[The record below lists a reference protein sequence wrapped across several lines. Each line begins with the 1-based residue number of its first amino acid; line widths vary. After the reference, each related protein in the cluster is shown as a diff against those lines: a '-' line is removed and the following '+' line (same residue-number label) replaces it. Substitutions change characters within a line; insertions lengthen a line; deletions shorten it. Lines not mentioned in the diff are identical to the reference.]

1 MIKRITQISIA
12 TAGFILLHCYQ
23 AGAQQKNIVR
33 DSANTDSLSKSVPLL
48 YGNQQKRYITGAVS
62 SISGADVSNVP
73 GTNRLNS
80 FSGRAAGFFVSQLD
94 GLPGT
99 EENSYQIRGFHSFN
113 GTGRPLI
120 LINGRMDDVTMI
132 EPNDIESV
140 TILKD
145 AAATVLSGLNSS
157 NGVLLITT
165 KRGQPGKIRVN
176 YNVESSFQQPTRTP
190 KFLNAYNYALLYNE
204 AQLNDNPAA
213 TPRYNAVALEAYR
226 TGSDPYQYPD
236 VDWTGTLLKDFAL
249 QTRNN
254 LNITGGSEQA
264 KYYFSAS
271 YLSDNGIFDVDK
283 SINTYNTN
291 SNLNVLNVRANID
304 LDLTKNLSLFTD
316 VRSKREKRNAPG
328 AYSASYDETI
338 FSALYSTPANAYP
351 MRNADGSLGGN
362 LTYTNNP
369 FGMLNYSG
377 YSNYIITS
385 LSTFS
390 ELTYDFNSLLKGL
403 KLRANLGF
411 TSYAELQFSRSKTF
425 AVYALNPGSN
435 PATYA
440 RLGTDGTQGTGSG
453 GYTARQR
460 IFDHS
465 AALDY
470 ETAFGNHNLS
480 AMLMYERQQLD
491 NGNSTNLTRNF
502 QGPKARLSYRF
513 KNRYLLEAV
522 AAMQGSEQFPK
533 GDRYG
538 FFPALSAG
546 WIISEESF
554 LKDSFFSFLKIRGSY
569 GRTGSMA
576 NGVYFDYLNSY
587 SQGAAGVG
595 GAAFGTVPANTQG
608 VYQSQIGNPLITWE
622 KSLKTNAGLDFALF
636 NNKLNASF
644 DYFKEKANDI
654 LVSNAITAMYGAPIV
669 APIGVFKNKGF
680 EVQAGWAD
688 QVGDLQYSFRANYSF
703 ARNEVVDKAEEIRNY
718 PWMFE
723 SGHPVGTRMGYVF
736 DRFFTETDNFA
747 SLPNQSS
754 LGVQRAGD
762 LKFKDL
768 NGDNMIDNNDITNIG
783 YAKIPEVNYGANVG
797 LKYKWLDLNV
807 FFQGTARGTTYNS
820 GATYNEFTNSGRGNV
835 LEHHLDRWTPGSGQ
849 SAGYPRLTL
858 NNTNNFVQNSYWL
871 RDNSFLRLKYVELGY
886 TLSEG
891 LLKKAGI
898 STARLFVNGNNVF
911 LWDKVGQKDPEAQ
924 DSGLNYPLQ
933 RSFSVG
939 LNVKF

>member
-1 MIKRITQISIA
+1 MIKKITQLSIA
-12 TAGFILLHCYQ
+12 AAGFLLFSCYQ
-23 AGAQQKNIVR
+23 AAAQEKK
-33 DSANTDSLSKSVPLL
+33 TDSLDKPVPLL
-48 YGNQQKRYITGAVS
+48 YGSQHKRYITGAVS
-62 SISGADVSNVP
+62 EIKGAEVSNVP

-80 FSGRAAGFFVSQLD
+80 FSGRATGFFVSQLD

-120 LINGRMDDVTMI
+120 LINGRMDDVTML

-140 TILKD
+140 TVLKD
-145 AAATVLSGLNSS
+145 AAAAVLSGLNSA

-176 YNVESSFQQPTRTP
+176 YNVESSFQQPTRAP

-213 TPRYNAVALEAYR
+213 IPKYNAAALEGFR
-226 TGSDPYQYPD
+226 SGSDPFLYPD
-236 VDWTGTLLKDFAL
+236 VDWTGTLLKKFSL

-254 LNITGGSEQA
+254 LNITGGTEQA

-271 YLSDNGIFDVDK
+271 YLNDNGIFNTDK
-283 SINTYNTN
+283 NINTYNTN

-304 LDLTKNLSLFTD
+304 LDITKNLSLFTD

-328 AYSASYDETI
+328 AYSESYDETI
-338 FSALYSTPANAYP
+338 FGALYSTPANAYP
-351 MRNADGSLGGN
+351 LKNADGSLGGN

-369 FGMLNYSG
+369 YGMLNYSG

-425 AVYALNPGSN
+425 AVYSLNAGSS
-435 PATYA
+435 PATYT

-470 ETAFGNHNLS
+470 DAVFGEHS
-480 AMLMYERQQLD
+480 IAAMLMYERQQLD
-491 NGNSTNLTRNF
+491 NGNSTELTRNF
-502 QGPKARLSYRF
+502 QGPKGRVSYRF
-513 KNRYLLEAV
+513 KSRYLLEMV
-522 AAMQGSEQFPK
+522 AALQGSEQYPK
-533 GDRYG
+533 GNRYG
-538 FFPALSAG
+538 FFPAVSAG
-546 WIISEESF
+546 WILSEEAF
-554 LKDSFFSFLKIRGSY
+554 LKDSFISFLKIRGSY
-569 GRTGSMA
+569 GRTGSLA
-576 NGVYFDYLNSY
+576 NGVYFDYLNAY
-587 SQGAAGVG
+587 TQGAAGVG

-608 VYQSQIGNPLITWE
+608 VFQSQIGNPFITWE
-622 KSLKTNAGLDFALF
+622 KSLKSNAGLDFSLF
-636 NNKLNASF
+636 SNRFNASL
-644 DYFKEKANDI
+644 DYFNEKTNDI
-654 LVSNAITAMYGAPIV
+654 LVANAISAMYGAPIV
-669 APIGVFKNKGF
+669 APIGTFKNRGF
-680 EVQAGWAD
+680 EIGAGWSDKA
-688 QVGDLQYSFRANYSF
+688 GELQYSITATYSS
-703 ARNEVVDKAEEIRNY
+703 AKNEVTEKAEQFRNY
-718 PWMFE
+718 PWMYE
-723 SGHPVGTRMGYVF
+723 TGNPRGTRMGYVF
-736 DRFFTETDNFA
+736 DRFYTETDNFA
-747 SLPNQSS
+747 SLPDQSS
-754 LGVQRAGD
+754 LGTQRPGD
-762 LKFKDL
+762 LKYKDL
-768 NGDNMIDNNDITNIG
+768 NGDNVIDNNDIRAIG
-783 YAKIPEVNYGANVG
+783 YAKIPEVNYGANLG

-835 LEHHLDRWTPGSGQ
+835 LEHHLQRWTPGSGQ
-849 SAGYPRLTL
+849 SAAYPRLTL
-858 NNTNNFVQNSYWL
+858 SNTNNFVQNSYWL
-871 RDNSFLRLKYVELGY
+871 RDNSFLRLKYIELGY
-886 TLSEG
+886 TLPAG
-891 LLKKAGI
+891 VLNKIGI

-911 LWDKVGQKDPEAQ
+911 LWDKVKQKDPEAQ
-924 DSGLNYPLQ
+924 DNGLSYPLQ

>member
-1 MIKRITQISIA
+1 MIKKITQLSIA
-12 TAGFILLHCYQ
+12 AAGLILLPCYL
-23 AGAQQKNIVR
+23 ADAQEKKTVSVQ
-33 DSANTDSLSKSVPLL
+33 TDSLNKPISLL
-48 YGNQQKRYITGAVS
+48 YGSQQNRYITGAVS
-62 SISGADVSNVP
+62 YLNGADVSNVP

-80 FSGRAAGFFVSQLD
+80 FSGRASGFFVSQLD

-165 KRGQPGKIRVN
+165 KRGQAGKIRVN
-176 YNVESSFQQPTRTP
+176 YNVESSFQQPTRAP
-190 KFLNAYNYALLYNE
+190 KFLDAYNYAVLYNE

-213 TPRYNAVALEAYR
+213 TPKYSATALEAYR
-226 TGSDPYQYPD
+226 SGSDPYLYPN
-236 VDWTGTLLKDFAL
+236 VDWTGTLLKDFSL

-254 LNITGGSEQA
+254 LNITGGTEQA

-271 YLSDNGIFDVDK
+271 YLNDNGIFDVDK

-304 LDLTKNLSLFTD
+304 LNLTKNLSLFTD

-328 AYSASYDETI
+328 AYNANYDETI
-338 FSALYSTPANAYP
+338 FGALYSTPANAYP
-351 MRNADGSLGGN
+351 LKNADGSLGGN

-369 FGMLNYSG
+369 YGMLNYSG

-403 KLRANLGF
+403 KLKANLGF
-411 TSYAELQFSRSKTF
+411 TSYAEMQFSRSKTF
-425 AVYALNPGSN
+425 AVYTLNPGSS

-470 ETAFGNHNLS
+470 DAIFGEHSVS

-491 NGNSTNLTRNF
+491 NGNSTDLTRNF
-502 QGPKARLSYRF
+502 QGPKARISYRF

-522 AAMQGSEQFPK
+522 GALQGSEQYPK

-538 FFPALSAG
+538 FFPAVSAG

-554 LKDSFFSFLKIRGSY
+554 MKNNFISLLKVRGSY
-569 GRTGSMA
+569 GRTGSLA

-622 KSLKTNAGLDFALF
+622 KSLKSNIGLDFALF
-636 NNKLNASF
+636 NNRFNASF
-644 DYFKEKANDI
+644 DYFNEKTNDI

-669 APIGVFKNKGF
+669 APIGTFKNKGF
-680 EVQAGWAD
+680 EIQAGWAD
-688 QVGDLQYSFRANYSF
+688 RAGELQYSVTASYSS
-703 ARNEVVDKAEEIRNY
+703 AKNEVVEKAEQFRNY
-718 PWMFE
+718 PWMYE
-723 SGHPVGTRMGYVF
+723 TGNPRSTRMGYVF
-736 DRFFTETDNFA
+736 DRFFTETDDFA
-747 SLPNQSS
+747 SLPSQSS
-754 LGVQRAGD
+754 LGSQRPGD
-762 LKFKDL
+762 LKYKDL
-768 NGDNMIDNNDITNIG
+768 NGDNVIDNNDITTIG
-783 YAKIPEVNYGANVG
+783 HAKIPEVNYGANLG

-820 GATYNEFTNSGRGNV
+820 GATYNEFTNSGRGNA
-835 LEHHLDRWTPGSGQ
+835 LEHHLQRWIPGSGQ
-849 SAGYPRLTL
+849 SASYPRLTL

-871 RDNSFLRLKYVELGY
+871 KDNSFLRLKYIELGY
-886 TLSEG
+886 MLPMNLVT
-891 LLKKAGI
+891 KIGI

-911 LWDKVGQKDPEAQ
+911 LWDKVDQKDPEAQ
-924 DSGLNYPLQ
+924 DNGLSYPLQ

>member
-1 MIKRITQISIA
+1 MIKKITQLSIA
-12 TAGFILLHCYQ
+12 AAGFLLFSCYQ
-23 AGAQQKNIVR
+23 AEAQEKK
-33 DSANTDSLSKSVPLL
+33 TDSLDKPVPLL
-48 YGNQQKRYITGAVS
+48 YGSQHKKYITGAVS
-62 SISGADVSNVP
+62 ELKGAEVSNVP

-80 FSGRAAGFFVSQLD
+80 FSGRTTGFFVSQLD

-120 LINGRMDDVTMI
+120 LINGRMDDVTML

-140 TILKD
+140 TVLKD
-145 AAATVLSGLNSS
+145 AAAAVLSGLNSA

-176 YNVESSFQQPTRTP
+176 YNVESSFQQPTRAP

-213 TPRYNAVALEAYR
+213 TPKYNAAALEGFR
-226 TGSDPYQYPD
+226 SGSDPFLYPD
-236 VDWTGTLLKDFAL
+236 VDWTGTLLKKFSL

-254 LNITGGSEQA
+254 LNITGGTEQA

-271 YLSDNGIFDVDK
+271 YLNDNGIFNTDK
-283 SINTYNTN
+283 KINTYNTN

-304 LDLTKNLSLFTD
+304 LDITKNLSLFTD

-328 AYSASYDETI
+328 AYSESYDETI
-338 FSALYSTPANAYP
+338 FGALYSTPANAYP
-351 MRNADGSLGGN
+351 LKNADGSLGGN

-369 FGMLNYSG
+369 YGMLNYSG

-425 AVYALNPGSN
+425 AVYSLNAGSS
-435 PATYA
+435 PATYT

-470 ETAFGNHNLS
+470 DAVFGEHS
-480 AMLMYERQQLD
+480 IAAMLMYERQQLD
-491 NGNSTNLTRNF
+491 NGNSTELTRNF
-502 QGPKARLSYRF
+502 QGPKGRVSYRF
-513 KNRYLLEAV
+513 KNRYLLEMV
-522 AAMQGSEQFPK
+522 AALQGSEQYPK
-533 GDRYG
+533 GKRYG
-538 FFPALSAG
+538 FFPAVSAG
-546 WIISEESF
+546 WILSEEAF
-554 LKDSFFSFLKIRGSY
+554 LKDSFISFLKIRGSY
-569 GRTGSMA
+569 GRTGSLA
-576 NGVYFDYLNSY
+576 NGVYFDYLNAY
-587 SQGAAGVG
+587 TQGAAGVG

-608 VYQSQIGNPLITWE
+608 VFQSQIGNPFITWE
-622 KSLKTNAGLDFALF
+622 KSLKSNAGLDFSLF
-636 NNKLNASF
+636 SNRFNASL
-644 DYFKEKANDI
+644 DYFNEKTNDI
-654 LVSNAITAMYGAPIV
+654 LVANAISAMYGAPIV
-669 APIGVFKNKGF
+669 APIGTFKNRGF
-680 EVQAGWAD
+680 EIGAAWSDKAGE
-688 QVGDLQYSFRANYSF
+688 LQYSITATYSS
-703 ARNEVVDKAEEIRNY
+703 AKNEVTEKAEQFRNY
-718 PWMFE
+718 PWMYE
-723 SGHPVGTRMGYVF
+723 TGNPRGTRMGYVF
-736 DRFFTETDNFA
+736 DRFYTETDNFA
-747 SLPNQSS
+747 SLPDQSS
-754 LGVQRAGD
+754 LGTQRPGD
-762 LKFKDL
+762 LKYKDL
-768 NGDNMIDNNDITNIG
+768 NGDNLIDNNDITAIG
-783 YAKIPEVNYGANVG
+783 YAKIPEVNYGANLG
-797 LKYKWLDLNV
+797 LKYKWLDLNI

-835 LEHHLDRWTPGSGQ
+835 LEHHLQRWTPGSGQ
-849 SAGYPRLTL
+849 SAAYPRLTL

-886 TLSEG
+886 MLPAG
-891 LLKKAGI
+891 VLNKIGI
-898 STARLFVNGNNVF
+898 SAARLFVNGNNVF
-911 LWDKVGQKDPEAQ
+911 LWDKVKQKDPEAQ
-924 DSGLNYPLQ
+924 DNGLSYPLQ

>member
-1 MIKRITQISIA
+1 MIKKITQFSIA
-12 TAGFILLHCYQ
+12 TVGLILLHCYQ
-23 AGAQQKNIVR
+23 AGAQQNNAVWDSVR
-33 DSANTDSLSKSVPLL
+33 IDSLSRPVPLL
-48 YGNQQKRYITGAVS
+48 YGSQQKKYITGAVS
-62 SISGADVSNVP
+62 HINAADVSNVP

-94 GLPGT
+94 GLPAT

-145 AAATVLSGLNSS
+145 ATASVLSGLNSS

-176 YNVESSFQQPTRTP
+176 YNVESSFQRPTRKP

-213 TPRYNAVALEAYR
+213 ILRYNVTALDAYR
-226 TGSDPYQYPD
+226 TGSDPYQYRD
-236 VDWTGTLLKDFAL
+236 VDWTGTLLKDFSL

-271 YLSDNGIFDVDK
+271 YLNDNGIFDVDK

-304 LDLTKNLSLFTD
+304 LDITKNLSLFTD

-338 FSALYSTPANAYP
+338 FAALYGTPANAYP
-351 MRNADGSLGGN
+351 LKNADGSLGGN

-369 FGMLNYSG
+369 YGMLNYSG
-377 YSNYIITS
+377 YSNYVVTS

-390 ELTYDFNSLLKGL
+390 ELTYDFNSILKGL

-425 AVYALNPGSN
+425 AVYALNPGSS
-435 PATYA
+435 PATYN
-440 RLGTDGTQGTGSG
+440 RLGTDGTQGNGSG

-470 ETAFGNHNLS
+470 EAAFDDHNLS

-502 QGPKARLSYRF
+502 QGPKARLTYRF

-522 AAMQGSEQFPK
+522 AAMQGSEQYPK

-554 LKDSFFSFLKIRGSY
+554 MRHSFISFLKIRGSY
-569 GRTGSMA
+569 GRTGSLA

-587 SQGAAGVG
+587 TQGTAGVG
-595 GAAFGTVPANTQG
+595 GAAFGNVPANTQG

-622 KSLKTNAGLDFALF
+622 KTLKTNAGLDFALF

-644 DYFKEKANDI
+644 DYFKEKTNDI
-654 LVSNAITAMYGAPIV
+654 LVSNAISAMYGAPIV
-669 APIGVFKNKGF
+669 APIGVFKNRGF
-680 EVQAGWAD
+680 EIQAGWAD

-703 ARNEVVDKAEEIRNY
+703 ARNEVVDKAEEFRNY
-718 PWMFE
+718 PWMYE
-723 SGHPVGTRMGYVF
+723 TGNPIGTRMGYVF
-736 DRFFTETDNFA
+736 DRFFTETDNFS
-747 SLPNQSS
+747 SLPSQSS
-754 LGVQRAGD
+754 LGVQRPGD

-768 NGDNMIDNNDITNIG
+768 NGDNIIDNNDITTIG

-820 GATYNEFTNSGRGNV
+820 GLTYNEFTNIGKGNV

-891 LLKKAGI
+891 LLKKVGI

-924 DSGLNYPLQ
+924 DSGLSYPLQ

>member
-1 MIKRITQISIA
+1 MIKKITQLRIA
-12 TAGFILLHCYQ
+12 LASLTLLLCYQ
-23 AGAQQKNIVR
+23 VNAQEKKMEVVQ
-33 DSANTDSLSKSVPLL
+33 TDSLSKTIPLL
-48 YGNQQKRYITGAVS
+48 YGSQQKKYITGAVS
-62 SISGADVSNVP
+62 HLNGAEVSNVP

-80 FSGRAAGFFVSQLD
+80 FSGRTAGFFVSQLD

-145 AAATVLSGLNSS
+145 AAASVLSGLNSS

-165 KRGQPGKIRVN
+165 KRGQAGKIRVN

-213 TPRYNAVALEAYR
+213 TPKYDATALEAYR
-226 TGSDPYQYPD
+226 SGSSPYLYPD
-236 VDWTGTLLKDFAL
+236 VDWTGTLLKKFSL

-254 LNITGGSEQA
+254 LNITGGTAQA

-271 YLSDNGIFDVDK
+271 YLNDNGIFNTDK

-304 LDLTKNLSLFTD
+304 LHITKNLSLFTD

-328 AYSASYDETI
+328 AYNESYDETI
-338 FSALYSTPANAYP
+338 FGALYNTPANAYP
-351 MRNADGSLGGN
+351 LKNADGSLGGN

-369 FGMLNYSG
+369 YGMLNYSG

-390 ELTYDFNSLLKGL
+390 ELTYDFNNLLKGL

-425 AVYALNPGSN
+425 AVYALNAGSS
-435 PATYA
+435 PATYT

-470 ETAFGNHNLS
+470 NAVFAEHSIS

-491 NGNSTNLTRNF
+491 NGNSTELTRNF
-502 QGPKARLSYRF
+502 QGPKGRVSYRF

-522 AAMQGSEQFPK
+522 AAFQGSEQYPK
-533 GDRYG
+533 GNRYG
-538 FFPALSAG
+538 FFPAVSAG
-546 WIISEESF
+546 WILSEESF
-554 LKDSFFSFLKIRGSY
+554 MKDNFISFLKIRGSY
-569 GRTGSMA
+569 GRTGSLA

-587 SQGAAGVG
+587 TQGAAGVG

-622 KSLKTNAGLDFALF
+622 KSLKSNAGLDFSLF
-636 NNKLNASF
+636 GNRFNASF
-644 DYFKEKANDI
+644 DYFKEKTNDI

-669 APIGVFKNKGF
+669 APIGSFKNKGF
-680 EVQAGWAD
+680 EIQAGWAD
-688 QVGDLQYSFRANYSF
+688 RAGEFQYSVTASYSS
-703 ARNEVVDKAEEIRNY
+703 AKNEVTEKAEQFRNY
-718 PWMFE
+718 PWMYE
-723 SGHPVGTRMGYVF
+723 TGNPRGTRMGYVF
-736 DRFFTETDNFA
+736 DRFFMETDDFA
-747 SLPNQSS
+747 SLPNQLS
-754 LGVQRAGD
+754 LGSQRPGD
-762 LKFKDL
+762 LKYKDL
-768 NGDNMIDNNDITNIG
+768 NGDNVIDNNDITTIG
-783 YAKIPEVNYGANVG
+783 YAKIPEVNYGANLG
-797 LKYKWLDLNV
+797 LKYKWLDLNI

-835 LEHHLDRWTPGSGQ
+835 LEHHLQRWVPGSGQ
-849 SAGYPRLTL
+849 SAAYPRLTL
-858 NNTNNFVQNSYWL
+858 SNTNNFVQNSYWL
-871 RDNSFLRLKYVELGY
+871 RDNSFLRLKYVELGCM
-886 TLSEG
+886 LPSG
-891 LLKKAGI
+891 LVKKVGI

-911 LWDKVGQKDPEAQ
+911 LWDKVEQKDPEAQ
-924 DSGLNYPLQ
+924 DNGLSYPLQ

>member
-1 MIKRITQISIA
+1 MIKKITQLSIA
-12 TAGFILLHCYQ
+12 AAGFLLFSCYQ
-23 AGAQQKNIVR
+23 AEAQEKK
-33 DSANTDSLSKSVPLL
+33 TDSLDKPVPLL
-48 YGNQQKRYITGAVS
+48 YGSQHKKYITGAVS
-62 SISGADVSNVP
+62 EIKGAEVSNVP

-80 FSGRAAGFFVSQLD
+80 FSGRTTGFFVSQLD

-120 LINGRMDDVTMI
+120 LINGRMDDVTML

-140 TILKD
+140 TVLKD
-145 AAATVLSGLNSS
+145 AAAAVLSGLNSA

-176 YNVESSFQQPTRTP
+176 YNVESSFQQPTRAP

-213 TPRYNAVALEAYR
+213 TPKYNAAALEGFR
-226 TGSDPYQYPD
+226 SGSDPFLYPD
-236 VDWTGTLLKDFAL
+236 VDWTGTLLKKFSL

-254 LNITGGSEQA
+254 LNITGGTEQA

-271 YLSDNGIFDVDK
+271 YLNDNGIFNTDK
-283 SINTYNTN
+283 NINTYNTN

-304 LDLTKNLSLFTD
+304 LDITKNLSLFTD

-328 AYSASYDETI
+328 AYSDSYDETI
-338 FSALYSTPANAYP
+338 FGALYSTPANAYP
-351 MRNADGSLGGN
+351 LKNADGSLGGN

-369 FGMLNYSG
+369 YGMLNYSG

-425 AVYALNPGSN
+425 AVYSLNAGSH
-435 PATYA
+435 PATYT

-465 AALDY
+465 ATLDY
-470 ETAFGNHNLS
+470 DAVFGEHS
-480 AMLMYERQQLD
+480 IAAMLMYERQQLD
-491 NGNSTNLTRNF
+491 NGNSTELTRNF
-502 QGPKARLSYRF
+502 QGPKGRISYRF
-513 KNRYLLEAV
+513 KNTYLLEMV
-522 AAMQGSEQFPK
+522 AALQGSEQYPK
-533 GDRYG
+533 GNRYG
-538 FFPALSAG
+538 FFPAVSAG
-546 WIISEESF
+546 WILSEEAF
-554 LKDSFFSFLKIRGSY
+554 LKDSFISFLKIRGSY
-569 GRTGSMA
+569 GRTGSLA
-576 NGVYFDYLNSY
+576 NGVYFDYLNAY
-587 SQGAAGVG
+587 TQGAAGVG

-608 VYQSQIGNPLITWE
+608 VFQSQIGNPFITWE
-622 KSLKTNAGLDFALF
+622 KSLKSNVGLDFSLF
-636 NNKLNASF
+636 NKRFNASL
-644 DYFKEKANDI
+644 DYFNEKTNDI
-654 LVSNAITAMYGAPIV
+654 LVANAISAMYGAPIV
-669 APIGVFKNKGF
+669 APIGTFKNSGF
-680 EVQAGWAD
+680 EIGAGWAD
-688 QVGDLQYSFRANYSF
+688 KAGELQYSITATYSS
-703 ARNEVVDKAEEIRNY
+703 AKNEVTEKAEQFRNY
-718 PWMFE
+718 PWMYE
-723 SGHPVGTRMGYVF
+723 TGNPRGTRMGYVF
-736 DRFFTETDNFA
+736 DRFYTETDNFA
-747 SLPNQSS
+747 SLPDQSS
-754 LGVQRAGD
+754 LGTQRPGD
-762 LKFKDL
+762 LKYKDL
-768 NGDNMIDNNDITNIG
+768 NGDNVIDNNDIMAIG
-783 YAKIPEVNYGANVG
+783 YAKIPEVNYGANLG

-835 LEHHLDRWTPGSGQ
+835 LEHHLQRWTPGSGQ
-849 SAGYPRLTL
+849 SAAYPRLTL

-886 TLSEG
+886 MLPAG
-891 LLKKAGI
+891 VLNKIGI

-911 LWDKVGQKDPEAQ
+911 LWDKVKQKDPEAQ
-924 DSGLNYPLQ
+924 DNGLSYPLQ